1 MPRKIILIRHGES
14 EGNVD
19 WKVLS
24 YKPDEKLELTPK
36 GRQQALDAGKAIK
49 AHLREGDR
57 VRFYVSPYL
66 RTRQTFEFITESF
79 GGADQV
85 SSFEEPR
92 LREQDWGNF
101 QNFVEMESIKAER
114 RRYGTFF
121 YRMPHGESG
130 ADVYDRISTF
140 LESMY
145 RSLLTK
151 PEPPSV
157 VVIVT
162 HGLLARL
169 FIMRWFRKS
178 VREFQSWRSLNNC
191 ELLVMER
198 NDEQR

>member
-1 MPRKIILIRHGES
+1 MPRKIILVRHGES

-19 WKVLS
+19 WNVMA

-36 GRQQALDAGKAIK
+36 GRQQALEAGKIIR
-49 AHLREGDR
+49 AHVKEGDR

-66 RTRQTFEFITESF
+66 RTRQTFHSIATFF
-79 GGADQV
+79 GGTECV
-85 SSFEEPR
+85 SAFEEPR

-101 QNFVEMESIKAER
+101 QNFVEMEAIKAER

-121 YRMPHGESG
+121 YRVPHGESG

-140 LESMY
+140 LESLY

-151 PEPPSV
+151 PSPPSV

-169 FIMRWFRKS
+169 FVMRWFRKS
-178 VREFQSWRSLNNC
+178 VSEFESWRNLNNC
-191 ELLVMER
+191 EVLVMER